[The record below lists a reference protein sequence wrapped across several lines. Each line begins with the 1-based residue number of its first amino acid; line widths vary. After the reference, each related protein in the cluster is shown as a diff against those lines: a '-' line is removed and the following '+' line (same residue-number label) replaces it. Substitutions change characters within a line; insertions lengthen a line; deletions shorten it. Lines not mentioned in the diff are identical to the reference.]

1 MDDQQE
7 TRTDTTVCPTTCPLA
22 WLGVAA
28 MAVALFV
35 TAIQTATA
43 GAQLPSTSPT
53 PGEES
58 VGAGGS
64 AGQIVFFVIV
74 VLIVGTT
81 VALFVRHRG
90 NQRQ

>member
-1 MDDQQE
+1 MDHQQE
-7 TRTDTTVCPTTCPLA
+7 TCTDTSSRPTACPLA

-53 PGEES
+53 PGDES

-64 AGQIVFFVIV
+64 AGQLVFFVIV
-74 VLIVGTT
+74 LLIVGTT
-81 VALFVRHRG
+81 ITLFVRHRG
-90 NQRQ
+90 NQRR